1 MISIDDFRKINLI
14 IAEIRGAERVP
25 KTDKLVRLTVDTGE
39 EERTIVAGIAQHYD
53 ADGLVGKQIVLV
65 ENLQPVKLRG
75 IESRGML
82 LAARDRESES
92 VVLLSPDTSVPPG
105 SPVS

>member
-14 IAEIRGAERVP
+14 VAEIRGAERVP
-25 KTDKLVRLTVDTGE
+25 KTDKLVRLTVNTGSD
-39 EERTIVAGIAQHYD
+39 ERTIVAGIAEHYD
-53 ADGLVGKQIVLV
+53 AESLVGRQIVLV

-82 LAARDRESES
+82 LAARDAESES
-92 VVLLSPDTSVPPG
+92 VVLLSPDKRIPPG